1 MHHESD
7 GQAGRCDPNGAR
19 FGSRDACNGACIYW
33 TARILVLAACLAT
46 HAIAADAQHKC
57 KPTVIDTTRVHAVR
71 DGRTLM
77 LDDGREL
84 RLAAIEVA
92 PASRAVLAE
101 LVRNRTLKLAPLGA
115 GRDRYGRIVAFA
127 YAGDDPETLQYRLI
141 ADGAARV
148 AAHVGDPVC
157 AAFLLAA
164 EARARSQR
172 LGIWSDPGF
181 APLAADDLPRLQALA
196 GRFVLVEGKILSV
209 HPSGSTIY
217 LNFGDRWTRDFS
229 VLIPRRGERNFMA
242 AGLAPATFKDRR
254 VRVRGWLDLRG
265 GPLIEVDSPEQIELI
280 D

>member
-1 MHHESD
+1 
-7 GQAGRCDPNGAR
+7 
-19 FGSRDACNGACIYW
+19 
-33 TARILVLAACLAT
+33 
-46 HAIAADAQHKC
+46 
-57 KPTVIDTTRVHAVR
+57 
-71 DGRTLM
+71 M